1 MGVDSLATLIH
12 FFVMM
17 MIIIFYIKLEKKTN
31 KNSVDKK
38 VAKNKAEMT
47 LRSRKETI

>member
-17 MIIIFYIKLEKKTN
+17 MIIIFYMKLEKKTN
-31 KNSVDKK
+31 KNSADKK
-38 VAKNKAEMT
+38 VATNKTEAT
-47 LRSRKETI
+47 IRSRKETI